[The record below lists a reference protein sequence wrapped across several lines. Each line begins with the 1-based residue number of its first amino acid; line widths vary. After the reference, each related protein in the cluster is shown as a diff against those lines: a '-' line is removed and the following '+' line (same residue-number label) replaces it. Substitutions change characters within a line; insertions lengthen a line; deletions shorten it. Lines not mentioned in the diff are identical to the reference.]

1 MGSTKVLPIIFFVLM
16 EDVLSSLLAYL
27 SLLEVFLAEGVVV
40 T

>member
-16 EDVLSSLLAYL
+16 EDVLSSLFAYL